1 MPPLIAFFH
10 CIKYLLFPF
19 DARLGRDTMFYVK
32 GNAFLSAL
40 TSSGTTLMRTS
51 VMRRREDPQ
60 RLGNDKQSIV
70 DNINPATVAKKSL
83 DFFPICFLT
92 SMALILIPIL
102 CSLMAT
108 SKILES
114 AISTNYD
121 DNAGDKNSSGV
132 IGNFNVPLAIDCPR
146 LPARKSPSKSV
157 RDLRPDDI
165 RVVAGLGDR

>member
-70 DNINPATVAKKSL
+70 DSINPATVAKKSL

-114 AISTNYD
+114 AISTNYG

-132 IGNFNVPLAIDCPR
+132 IGNFNVPLAIDCPH